1 MAVSNTAMFEVLKA
15 TGPNRSET
23 VARLDALAKLMDS
36 AIAVPGTRLRIG
48 LDSVIGLV
56 PGIGDI
62 ASALI
67 SSYIIWEARQLGVPR
82 WKIARMI
89 ANTALD
95 TTVGAIPVVGD
106 VLDVF
111 YKSNRRNLKILR
123 DHLDREGAKDTRA
136 VESDPRV
143 IEAEYTIVRRPE

>member
-15 TGPNRSET
+15 TGANRSET
-23 VARLDALAKLMDS
+23 VARLDALARLMDS

-123 DHLDREGAKDTRA
+123 DHLEREGATDTRA
-136 VESDPRV
+136 VDADPRV
-143 IEAEYTIVRRPE
+143 IEAEYTVVRRPE

>member
-56 PGIGDI
+56 PGIGDL

-123 DHLDREGAKDTRA
+123 DHLEREGAQHTRA
-136 VESDPRV
+136 VEADPRV
-143 IEAEYTIVRRPE
+143 IEAEYTVVRRPE

>member
-1 MAVSNTAMFEVLKA
+1 
-15 TGPNRSET
+15 
-23 VARLDALAKLMDS
+23 
-36 AIAVPGTRLRIG
+36 
-48 LDSVIGLV
+48 
-56 PGIGDI
+56 
-62 ASALI
+62 
-67 SSYIIWEARQLGVPR
+67 
-82 WKIARMI
+82 
-89 ANTALD
+89 
-95 TTVGAIPVVGD
+95 VVGD